1 MTASKKQK
9 CFEMFSLGK
18 KPSDQEVKGLGLSP
32 KTRYNYFQEWKKLS
46 PGGGQPIAAAESSAV
61 LTTPGGV
68 VRFAPMSLTC
78 QYTPIMYTARQAA
91 VEQWGWP
98 ADLSLEDF
106 LDTCL
111 YHVFKDRGIIL
122 EGYIVEEEVEK
133 QQ

>member
-1 MTASKKQK
+1 MSKKAK
-9 CFEMFSLGK
+9 AFELFGQGK
-18 KPSDQEVKGLGLSP
+18 RPSDQEIKALGLSP
-32 KTRYNYFQEWKKLS
+32 KTRYNYFQEWKKS
-46 PGGGQPIAAAESSAV
+46 PGGAQPVGTAV
-61 LTTPGGV
+61 GEPSVPLSTPGGV
-68 VRFAPMSLTC
+68 VRFAPVSFTC